1 MKFEKTL
8 RERISD
14 AARTMD
20 RSLPETNFDPMKPIR
35 ADADHVGLRA
45 GLSAR
50 SVAVEL
56 GEVWK
61 KSRTNDGP
69 VDVIDM
75 FSGCGGM
82 STGFVAA
89 NSVHPLFKLVA
100 AVDIDLVANRTY
112 EANLGIRPHCESVAD
127 LANSRKRLQTLI
139 RSSGRREGHPLVLIG
154 CAPCQGFSSHRN
166 SKGTEDPRNS
176 LVVDF
181 ARIAQALS
189 PDVVIMENVPELL
202 TDRSWPILS
211 KARTILEGAGYWVH
225 VSIHNMATFGV
236 PQERF
241 RALMVGM
248 RRPFRPPEGFLSRDC
263 FRTVR
268 DAIAHLPAVT
278 AGERD
283 PTDPMHY
290 SAGHGLSTI
299 RTIRAVPKDGG
310 DRPPNVGPE
319 CLRRIAVKQGRAAY
333 EDVYGRL
340 YWDRPAITITAYA
353 RNPASG
359 RFVHPEQDR
368 GLTVR
373 EAALLQGFPG
383 DYWFAGTLDERFRQI
398 GNAVPPPFSAYLAMH
413 VFGEEFVR
421 DYATEPTI
429 LTHGITRPVGA
440 SFSRIIP
447 ALKAGTRVC
456 FA

>member
-8 RERISD
+8 REQITG
-14 AARTMD
+14 AARAMN
-20 RSLPETNFDPMKPIR
+20 RSLLETKFDRVKAVG
-35 ADADHVGLRA
+35 ADADPVRV
-45 GLSAR
+45 SATLCAQ
-50 SVAVEL
+50 SAAHGF
-56 GEVWK
+56 GEFWK
-61 KSRTNDGP
+61 RSRTNSGP

-82 STGFVAA
+82 SAGFVAA
-89 NSVHPLFKLVA
+89 NGVHPLFKLIA
-100 AVDIDLVANRTY
+100 AADIDPVANQTY

-127 LANSRKRLQTLI
+127 LAKSGSRLQTLI
-139 RSSGRREGHPLVLIG
+139 RSSSRRAGHPLVLIG

-181 ARIAQALS
+181 ARIARTLA

-202 TDRSWPILS
+202 TDRYWPILS
-211 KARTILEGAGYWVH
+211 QARMTLESAGYWVH
-225 VSIHNMATFGV
+225 VSIHNIATFGL

-241 RALMVGM
+241 RALIVAM
-248 RRPFRPPEGFLSRDC
+248 RRPFRPPEGFLSRNR

-268 DAIAHLPAVT
+268 DAIAHLPIVA
-278 AGERD
+278 AGERSAAD
-283 PTDPMHY
+283 PLHY
-290 SAGHGLSTI
+290 SAGHGVSTI
-299 RTIRAVPKDGG
+299 RTIQAVPKDGG
-310 DRPPNVGPE
+310 SRPPDVGPE

-373 EAALLQGFPG
+373 EAALLQGFPS
-383 DYWFAGTLDERFRQI
+383 DYWFAGTFDERFRQI
-398 GNAVPPPFSAYLAMH
+398 GNAVPPPFSTYVALH
-413 VFGEEFVR
+413 VLCEALVR
-421 DYATEPTI
+421 DRVTERSI

-440 SFSRIIP
+440 SFSRLIP
-447 ALKAGTRVC
+447 ALKAGTKEY